1 MKEAVL
7 ILATLGQRWSYRPD
21 GPEPKPSATWATEPK
36 KGARFKPV
44 DACRRTRSRVR

>member
-7 ILATLGQRWSYRPD
+7 ILATLGQRWSYRPT

-36 KGARFKPV
+36 KGASFKPV
-44 DACRRTRSRVR
+44 RRA